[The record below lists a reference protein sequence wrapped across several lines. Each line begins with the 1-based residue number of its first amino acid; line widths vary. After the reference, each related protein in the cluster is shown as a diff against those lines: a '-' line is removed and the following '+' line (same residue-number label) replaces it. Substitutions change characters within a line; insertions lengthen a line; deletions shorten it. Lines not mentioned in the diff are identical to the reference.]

1 MTKSVGVISM
11 VALLL
16 SANVMADD
24 SRALRSKLE
33 QLDSLKANFTQ
44 EVTDINDKV
53 IQSGSGIFA
62 LAYPNKFF
70 WHLTEP
76 DESLIVA
83 DGSDLWIYN
92 PFAEEVTVMD
102 FADAVEASPI
112 ALLVHRDES
121 TWQQYHV
128 SQVQPESGKACY
140 LIKPKLLDTSVVTV
154 TVCFNDSGISD
165 FSLLDQQGNHSQ
177 FALSEQTNV
186 STEEK
191 GLFEFVIPTDV
202 DIDDQRQSER

>member
-24 SRALRSKLE
+24 SQALRSKLE

-140 LIKPKLLDTSVVTV
+140 LIKPKSLDTSVVTV

-186 STEEK
+186 SPEEK
-191 GLFEFVIPTDV
+191 GLFEFVIPSDV